1 MEESCIE
8 IKKMVETLSIN
19 TLKKALHS
27 KLSEARFAASNFK
40 ESSNLAPFLQS
51 SKERQFYDQLC
62 FFIDRTK
69 NIRTSITDCNNI
81 IKKTRAE
88 ITILKRKEES
98 NREFFNSLQCDFI
111 DNVEVIINRLTDGA
125 FFSNLENE
133 VVYKIYR
140 KLKDDGKISNND
152 IKNLLSNLDYSP
164 ISLKHLLPGIYIREG
179 EYEKFSIAKNNLLK
193 LEKTFNSKNIQNRLN
208 EHNKLVVQINELERS
223 PQKIAE
229 TIFLWRRE
237 LSHCLKINYKKEETS
252 HVPSLLI
259 KETY

>member
-1 MEESCIE
+1 
-8 IKKMVETLSIN
+8 MVETLSIN
-19 TLKKALHS
+19 MLKKALQS

-69 NIRTSITDCNNI
+69 NIRASITDCHHI
-81 IKKTRAE
+81 IKKTRTE

-98 NREFFNSLQCDFI
+98 DREFFNSLKCDFI
-111 DNVEVIINRLTDGA
+111 DNVEVIINQLTDGT

-133 VVYKIYR
+133 VVYKIFR
-140 KLKDDGKISNND
+140 KLKDDGEISNND

-164 ISLKHLLPGIYIREG
+164 ISLKNFIPGIYIREG

-193 LEKTFNSKNIQNRLN
+193 IEKILNSKNIENRLV
-208 EHNKLVVQINELERS
+208 EHDKLVVKINDLERS
-223 PQKIAE
+223 PHKIAE

-252 HVPSLLI
+252 HIPSLLI